1 MMMKRTRKVKLI
13 RNAIVLIVLSFAG
26 GCAYRIPGDEVI
38 AKGSHFQEGHLR
50 AQFFGT
56 STLLISDG
64 YTSIMVD
71 GFFSRPSF
79 LDALVYG
86 MIPDE
91 VQVDKTL
98 DRANIEKID
107 VLLVAH
113 SHYDHVLDSGMV
125 ATKTEAQLIGSDSSI
140 KIAREEAGVSEE
152 QLQVIRTEQPIKKGL
167 FEIRFYETC
176 HSPKQQ
182 LLAFAED
189 LFLTLARG
197 SAYKDSDKNY
207 SFLLGHPNGK
217 ILIVPSANFTVGDF
231 ANVRAD
237 IVFLSIGLLGKQSEE
252 FIRDYWNETVINTG
266 AQLVIPI
273 HWDNFSRSL
282 ESPIK
287 PSFFPVDN
295 IKRTMEIL
303 QRLANEDE
311 DNIISIK
318 FAPLLDPFDVQLER
332 EMLEPKRDL

>member
-1 MMMKRTRKVKLI
+1 MTMKRMRKVELI
-13 RNAIVLIVLSFAG
+13 KIAITLIVVSFAG
-26 GCAYRIPGDEVI
+26 GCTYRIPADEVI
-38 AKGSHFQEGHLR
+38 SKGLNFQEGHLR

-64 YTSIMVD
+64 DTSIMVD

-79 LDALVYG
+79 WDALVHG
-86 MIPDE
+86 MVPNE
-91 VQVDKTL
+91 VRIDKTL
-98 DRANIEKID
+98 DRANIGKID

-125 ATKTEAQLIGSDSSI
+125 ATKTEAQLIGSESSI

-152 QLQVIRTEQPIKKGL
+152 QLQLIRPGKPLKKGL

-176 HSPKQQ
+176 HSPKRK
-182 LLAFAED
+182 LLAFVED

-197 SAYKDSDKNY
+197 AAYKESDKNY
-207 SFLLGHPNGK
+207 SFLLYHPNGK
-217 ILIVPSANFTVGDF
+217 ILIVPSANFSPGCF

-252 FIRDYWNETVINTG
+252 FIRDYWNETVVSTG

-295 IKRTMEIL
+295 MKRTMEIL

-311 DNIISIK
+311 NNIISIK
-318 FAPLLDPFDVQLER
+318 FAPIIDLFDLQLEG